1 MKQLKVLPI
10 AVGLFFAFPALADNQ
25 WLDGTDDEVVMQV
38 LRASFEARNEATL
51 DRLEQS
57 EMQRAC
63 SVAERTGEAM
73 PSEVAQQIA
82 VAARESVKFPEDGEF
97 LGDWRQGEKIAQSG
111 RGLQWS
117 DKPGSARGGNCY
129 ACHELTKA
137 ELSFGNIG
145 TSLHHYGKLRN
156 YSEAAMKYAWTQIYN
171 PHAYNACSVMPRFG
185 DEGILT
191 EEQMKDVMALLFDP
205 NSPVNDDSVD
215 PNGE

>member
-10 AVGLFFAFPALADNQ
+10 AVGLFFAAPAFADNQ
-25 WLDGTDDEVVMQV
+25 WVDGTDEEAVMTV
-38 LRASFEARNEATL
+38 LRASFTERNDVKL

-57 EMQRAC
+57 EMQKAC
-63 SVAERTGEAM
+63 SIAERTGEPM
-73 PSEVAQQIA
+73 PAEIVQKIAQE
-82 VAARESVKFPEDGEF
+82 ARDSVVYPADGEF

-117 DKPGSARGGNCY
+117 DKPGAVRGGNCY
-129 ACHELTKA
+129 ACHELSKA

-145 TSLHHYGKLRN
+145 VSLHHYGKDRN
-156 YSEAAMKYAWTQIYN
+156 YSEDAMKYAWSQIYN
-171 PHAYNACSVMPRFG
+171 PHGFNACSVMPRFG

-205 NSPVNDDSVD
+205 GSPVNDDSVD
-215 PNGE
+215 PKAD

>member
-1 MKQLKVLPI
+1 MKQLKVLSI
-10 AVGLFFAFPALADNQ
+10 AVGLFFAAPALADNQ
-25 WLDGTDDEVVMQV
+25 WVDGTDEEAVMQV
-38 LRASFEARNEATL
+38 LRASFDERNEVAL

-73 PSEVAQQIA
+73 PSEVAQKIA

-137 ELSFGNIG
+137 ELSYGNIG
-145 TSLHHYGKLRN
+145 TSLLHYGKQRD
-156 YSEAAMKYAWTQIYN
+156 YSEAAMKYAWTQMYN

-185 DEGILT
+185 DEDILT

-215 PNGE
+215 PKGD